1 MASDMIRIG
10 VAGWDYP
17 DWRGVVYPQGEK
29 RGFDR
34 LAHISRYVD
43 VVEINASF
51 YRPVAPR
58 VAESWVERTS
68 DRADFSFTAKSHRSW
83 THEPDTDLRESVAR
97 TLEGLDPLR
106 QAGMLGA
113 LLVQFPQSFHFRE
126 RSRRRID
133 RLIELAGEWPLVMEV
148 RHASWEAGAAED
160 WFTRCGAG
168 WCVVDQ
174 PAMGDSTARA
184 TPRVC
189 GHVGY
194 LRLHGRNRADWFRP
208 DAGRDA
214 RYDYLYAGAEMAE
227 LAGSAGKMSEEAEE
241 LFIVQNNHFRG
252 QALVNALQ
260 LKRLLQKKRPRA
272 PEELVLAYPQLEGE
286 VTVKRSRL
294 F

>member
-1 MASDMIRIG
+1 MLRIG

-17 DWRGVVYPQGEK
+17 DWRGVVYPQREK
-29 RGFDR
+29 HGFDR
-34 LAHISRYVD
+34 LTHISSYVD
-43 VVEINASF
+43 VIEINASF

-58 VAESWVERTS
+58 IAESWVERTR
-68 DRADFSFTAKSHRSW
+68 DRAEFRFTAKSHRSW
-83 THEPDTDLRESVAR
+83 THEHDADLRESVAR

-106 QAGMLGA
+106 QANMLGA
-113 LLVQFPQSFHFRE
+113 LLVQFPQSFHFRD
-126 RSRRRID
+126 RSRERIG
-133 RLIELAGEWPLVMEV
+133 RLVELAGEWPLIIEV
-148 RHASWEAGAAED
+148 RHASWETSKAQD

-174 PAMGDSTARA
+174 PAIGDSTARA
-184 TPRVC
+184 TPRVR
-189 GHVGY
+189 GPVGY
-194 LRLHGRNRADWFRP
+194 LRLHGRNCADWFRP

-214 RYDYLYAGAEMAE
+214 RYDYLYAGPEMAE
-227 LAGSAGKMSEEAEE
+227 LARTAGKMTEKAEE

-260 LKRLLQKKRPRA
+260 LKRLLQKRVPRA